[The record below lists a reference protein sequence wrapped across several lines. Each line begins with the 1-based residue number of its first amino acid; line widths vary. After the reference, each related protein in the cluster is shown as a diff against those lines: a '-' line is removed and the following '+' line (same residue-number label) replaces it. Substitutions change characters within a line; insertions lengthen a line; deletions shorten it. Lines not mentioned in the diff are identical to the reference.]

1 MSVGQ
6 RAPKDV
12 SEGPKRWERAK
23 HNALLR
29 PKTKAAKLYLQRQDV
44 AAQVLEAV
52 GPTSGFVVTRMD
64 GAFNDP
70 HAVRRRRLNTCSTS
84 CAALQLQLETND
96 KVATGVIV
104 SVLRAAHATH
114 HSVQHDM
121 GMRGRTVSRLA
132 RAELRRPVTCR
143 VCGTRIQPT
152 RAVDKVAVA
161 HIAAATAATEAKQRW
176 YVTPDGRMFAA
187 AELRVIE
194 VTEGESVILTEYSTN
209 ELRAVFAKDF
219 GYPLAE
225 A

>member
-6 RAPKDV
+6 RSTKDV
-12 SEGPKRWERAK
+12 TEGPKRWERAK
-23 HNALLR
+23 NNALR
-29 PKTKAAKLYLQRQDV
+29 HPQSKAAKLYLRRHDT

-52 GPTSGFVVTRMD
+52 GPTQGFVISRMD
-64 GAFNDP
+64 GTVNDSRT
-70 HAVRRRRLNTCSTS
+70 VLTRRLYTCSTA
-84 CAALQLQLETND
+84 CATLQLLLETSD

-104 SVLRAAHATH
+104 GVLQAAAATLP
-114 HSVQHDM
+114 SAQHDM

-143 VCGTRIQPT
+143 VCGARIHPT
-152 RAVDKVAVA
+152 HAVDKVAVEN
-161 HIAAATAATEAKQRW
+161 IAAATVASEAKQRW